1 MIEILKQLRVLAVQ
15 SGKSYQTIAEHTDYA
30 KSTINNILT
39 GKSEEVKL
47 QTIIDIA
54 AELGAEVVLV
64 TEQSKKAIA
73 EQDISFYRDEIAKRD
88 DTITA
93 LKAEIEK
100 LTAAAERPDL
110 FAALEEQRKLTEHY
124 RLAYKDALEDKQDL
138 RDQLHRKDRYIDI
151 LIETASKGGDL
162 KAVKLKASEA
172 E

>member
-1 MIEILKQLRVLAVQ
+1 MAVQ
-15 SGKSYQTIAEHTDYA
+15 SGKSYQTIATDTGYA
-30 KSTINNILT
+30 KSTISNILT

-54 AELGAEVVLV
+54 AELDAEVALV

-73 EQDISFYRDEIAKRD
+73 EQDISFYRDELAKRD

-110 FAALEEQRKLTEHY
+110 LAALEEQRKLTEHY